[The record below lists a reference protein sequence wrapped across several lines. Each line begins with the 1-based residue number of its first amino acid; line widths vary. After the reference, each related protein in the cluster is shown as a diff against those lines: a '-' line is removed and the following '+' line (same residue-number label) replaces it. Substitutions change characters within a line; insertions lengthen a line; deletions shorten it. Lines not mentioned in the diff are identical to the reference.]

1 MTSNSK
7 IAVLTGSTGAIG
19 TELAKLLA
27 QEGWNLSLI
36 SRSKGKADAQLAQL
50 RALFPDR
57 QFDGWTADLMDTHQ
71 IKDVVSKLTSTHP
84 QINALY
90 NISGLLTDKRI
101 MSPQAVEGHFA
112 LNTLAPYLLIQGL
125 RPQLTAGASN
135 GNRSVIV
142 NFSSSAANAVK
153 KIDVAQLQNPDK
165 IGGLFDAYAKSK
177 LAVTAVT
184 CFLKDELIKDN
195 ILIYS
200 VDPGA
205 TKSPMTKKSTGMPF
219 FLRWLSPLLFSSPD
233 RQAMKIMKGIEAAM
247 TDGESGLFISNGRR
261 KPNPTLALDSAFQ
274 TDLQALLQTLS
285 M

>member
-1 MTSNSK
+1 MTSNRK

-27 QEGWNLSLI
+27 QTGWNLSLI
-36 SRSKGKADAQLAQL
+36 NRSKGKADAQLAQL
-50 RALFPDR
+50 RELFPAR
-57 QFDGWTADLMDTHQ
+57 QFDGWTADLMDTNQ
-71 IKDVVSKLTSTHP
+71 IKDVVSKLSSTHP

-112 LNTLAPYLLIQGL
+112 LNTLAPYLSIQGL
-125 RPQLTAGASN
+125 RPQLTAGASDSN
-135 GNRSVIV
+135 PSVIV

-177 LAVTAVT
+177 LAVTTVT
-184 CFLKDELIKDN
+184 CFLKDELIKEN

-200 VDPGA
+200 VDPSA

-219 FLRWLSPLLFSSPD
+219 FLRWLSPFLFKAPD
-233 RQAMKIMKGIEAAM
+233 RQAMKIVEGIEAAI

-261 KPNPTLALDSAFQ
+261 KPNPTLALDNAFQ
-274 TDLQALLQTLS
+274 TNLQTLLQTLS